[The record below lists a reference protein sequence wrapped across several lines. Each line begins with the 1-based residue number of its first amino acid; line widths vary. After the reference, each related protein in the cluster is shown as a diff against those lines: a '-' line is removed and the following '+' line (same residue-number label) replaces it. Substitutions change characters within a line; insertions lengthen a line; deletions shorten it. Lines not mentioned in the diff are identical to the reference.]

1 MANLSTITF
10 VCLLL
15 FGNWYGDDWWETF
28 LYFSFN
34 STNGCS
40 SMLFLYILFST
51 IQCFECSDSDEYYG
65 GFILSS
71 NL

>member
-34 STNGCS
+34 STNWCS

-51 IQCFECSDSDEYYG
+51 I
-65 GFILSS
+65 
-71 NL
+71 